1 MSALVSDTFSTPN
14 WRLVSQCWPTFKGK
28 FLGPSYYMPYM
39 SGWHFSIQHWFLWH
53 FSISAIS
60 DPISTKLSEPNFLG
74 VKIFLDHHFVRRKL
88 LGSKIIWTQNYLGP
102 KIIGTKNILDPKFY
116 LDTIIFWPRIFW
128 PSLFLT
134 QNFSDPKLFEHTK
147 FLDTKFL
154 CTKFFF

>member
-1 MSALVSDTFSTPN
+1 MNYRLHLQNKDHWTINHLRGLKMSTLVSDTFSTPN

-74 VKIFLDHHFVRRKL
+74 VKIFLDHHFVRPKL
-88 LGSKIIWTQNYLGP
+88 YGLKIILDLKFFLDPIFLDQNHFGSKLY
-102 KIIGTKNILDPKFY
+102 F
-116 LDTIIFWPRIFW
+116 
-128 PSLFLT
+128 
-134 QNFSDPKLFEHTK
+134 
-147 FLDTKFL
+147 
-154 CTKFFF
+154 